1 MSSNEDRLVELTD
14 DGAVSRLHAEL
25 DDAGAGSG
33 AVVSE
38 LAAAADRS
46 LFTDGFAFEEERVK
60 GSLDE
65 LLVTLVGA
73 RTSETHGQ
81 QLIEDLSEEF
91 DTRLSPGTV
100 YPRLHDLCD
109 EGLLEQREL
118 VRTKEYEISDEEA
131 ARELVSE
138 SARQHIALGLAFQ
151 AALEDGD
158 FS

>member
-1 MSSNEDRLVELTD
+1 MELTD
-14 DGAVSRLHAEL
+14 DGAISRLHAEL

-33 AVVSE
+33 AAVSE
-38 LAAAADRS
+38 LVAADRS

-118 VRTKEYEISDEEA
+118 VRTKEYEINDEEA

>member
-46 LFTDGFAFEEERVK
+46 LFTDG
-60 GSLDE
+60 
-65 LLVTLVGA
+65 
-73 RTSETHGQ
+73 HGQ

-131 ARELVSE
+131 AQELVSE

>member
-1 MSSNEDRLVELTD
+1 MELTD

-25 DDAGAGSG
+25 DDTGAGSG

-46 LFTDGFAFEEERVK
+46 LLTDGFAFEEERVK

-81 QLIEDLSEEF
+81 QLIEDLSGEF

-109 EGLLEQREL
+109 EGLLERREL

-131 ARELVSE
+131 ARKLVSE

-151 AALEDGD
+151 AALENGD

>member
-1 MSSNEDRLVELTD
+1 MSSDEDRLVELTD

-38 LAAAADRS
+38 LTAADRS

-65 LLVTLVGA
+65 LLVTLVGS

-118 VRTKEYEISDEEA
+118 VRTKEYEISDEETA
-131 ARELVSE
+131 QKLVSE

>member
-1 MSSNEDRLVELTD
+1 MSSNDDRLVELTD
-14 DGAVSRLHAEL
+14 DGAVSRLHTEL

-38 LAAAADRS
+38 LAATADRS
-46 LFTDGFAFEEERVK
+46 LLTDQFAFDEERVK
-60 GSLDE
+60 GSLDQ
-65 LLVTLVGA
+65 LLVALVGA

-109 EGLLEQREL
+109 EGLLERREL
-118 VRTKEYEISDEEA
+118 VRTKEYDIDDEA
-131 ARELVSE
+131 AAEEMISE

-151 AALEDGD
+151 SALEDGD

>member
-33 AVVSE
+33 AVVS
-38 LAAAADRS
+38 
-46 LFTDGFAFEEERVK
+46 ERVK

-118 VRTKEYEISDEEA
+118 VRTKEYEISDQEA

>member
-1 MSSNEDRLVELTD
+1 MELTD
-14 DGAVSRLHAEL
+14 DGAISRLHAEL

-33 AVVSE
+33 AAVSE
-38 LAAAADRS
+38 LVAADRS

-118 VRTKEYEISDEEA
+118 VRTKEYEISDEETA
-131 ARELVSE
+131 QELVSE